1 MPTPVHLGPNTF
13 PLGQKCREDL
23 IELMV
28 DADVAAA
35 GRLVEVAQTVV
46 VEILVD
52 QVAIVWIAFVE

>member
-1 MPTPVHLGPNTF
+1 
-13 PLGQKCREDL
+13 
-23 IELMV
+23 MV